1 MGVTGGSPSY
11 GTSPSGAGPTAARRV
26 VQCDGAGAA
35 VEAETVA
42 RAVAPLAAT
51 VETAADPVE
60 VSPCW
65 PRGGWRWRGW
75 GGL

>member
-1 MGVTGGSPSY
+1 M
-11 GTSPSGAGPTAARRV
+11 
-26 VQCDGAGAA
+26 QCDGAGAA

-60 VSPCW
+60 ASPCR
-65 PRGGWRWRGW
+65 PRGGWRCPRWKGW